1 MESSA
6 VRPVVALDTVQPVV
20 GSNTRA
26 FRTFLSKRWKNISVR
41 PMKLSIQ
48 DLRFTTETGK
58 IWINHVWLT
67 FFLKTKCYLN
77 PFSLTET
84 LRERERWGRVLCFVL
99 IWNVNEISSA
109 ASSQCPS
116 KLKWNLQDMQ
126 RHNTD
131 TYSVWHRLS
140 VSGVQMRYSSSMCM
154 CVCVRVCW
162 VAVSRGYFRRRS
174 RRVRMIALQNW
185 CGFLKQKQW
194 HMHPQRPIMS

>member
-20 GSNTRA
+20 GSNTCA
-26 FRTFLSKRWKNISVR
+26 FRTFLSKRWKNILVR

-48 DLRFTTETGK
+48 DLRFTTETAK

-67 FFLKTKCYLN
+67 FFLKQNAILILSHWQR
-77 PFSLTET
+77 PS
-84 LRERERWGRVLCFVL
+84 EREKDGAGVLCLVL

-140 VSGVQMRYSSSMCM
+140 VSGVQMRYSSSL
-154 CVCVRVCW
+154 CVCACVLGGCVK
-162 VAVSRGYFRRRS
+162 GLF
-174 RRVRMIALQNW
+174 
-185 CGFLKQKQW
+185 
-194 HMHPQRPIMS
+194 